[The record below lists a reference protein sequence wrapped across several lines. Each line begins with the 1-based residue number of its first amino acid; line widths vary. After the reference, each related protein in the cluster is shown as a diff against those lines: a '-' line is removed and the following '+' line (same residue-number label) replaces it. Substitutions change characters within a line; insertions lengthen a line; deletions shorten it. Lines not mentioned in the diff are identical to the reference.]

1 MTDDLIEHEADFLE
15 HLYRKIWLSYGADP
29 EHADAVARAVS
40 FGDRMGKVNQGLG
53 VFEVIDLTFKTGTI
67 DIKSRPELVQEG
79 PTFAVYEGHRT
90 TGHWMLT
97 IATQHAIEI
106 ARKMGVGMVMSRNHN
121 DAGCFSAYTAMAVEE
136 DMFCLATNNSIRLV
150 APYGAM
156 ENRCSGAPFSAA
168 SPGGEETPI
177 FMDMAAIE
185 AYDADVSE
193 AYFSGEKMKA
203 GKVLAD
209 PETGELTDDPAPYI
223 QVLDDYARIADSK
236 AATVF
241 KDPRIYAINC
251 LTEALSTFMV
261 PGATISPELP
271 YPIRTWFEPQEVG
284 SVGGSFV
291 LVINP
296 AVFGQTEE
304 YKAKSD
310 RFVRACKS
318 AKPLPG
324 VEGVRMPGEKG
335 WARVK
340 SGNPSVQVPAYHWK
354 AFKGIAEEAGL
365 DIAAERERFR
375 HNDKG

>member
-1 MTDDLIEHEADFLE
+1 MTEKHIEHEADFLE
-15 HLYRKIWLSYGADP
+15 HLYRKIWLSYGAEP

-67 DIKSRPELVQEG
+67 DIKAHPELVKEG

-90 TGHWMLT
+90 SGHWMLSL
-97 IATQHAIEI
+97 ATKHAIEI

-121 DAGCFSAYTAMAVEE
+121 DAGCFSAYTSLAVEE

-150 APYGAM
+150 SPYGAM
-156 ENRCSGAPFSAA
+156 ENVCSGAPFSAA

-177 FMDMAAIE
+177 FMDTAAID

-193 AYFSGEKMKA
+193 AYFSGTKMKA
-203 GKVLAD
+203 GKVLVD
-209 PETGELTDDPAPYI
+209 PDTGELTDDPAPYI
-223 QVLDDYARIADSK
+223 DVLDDYARIADSR
-236 AATVF
+236 APTVF
-241 KDPRIYAINC
+241 KDPRLYAINC

-271 YPIRTWFEPQEVG
+271 YPIRTWFERQEVG

-296 AVFGQTEE
+296 AAFGQIDE
-304 YKAKSD
+304 YKEKSD

-318 AKPLPG
+318 AKPRPG
-324 VEGVRMPGEKG
+324 VERVRMPGETG

-340 SGNPSVQVPAYHWK
+340 SGNPTVQVPEHHWR
-354 AFKGIAEEAGL
+354 AFEGIVKEAGF
-365 DIAAERERFR
+365 DVEAEQAHF
-375 HNDKG
+375 DQA